1 MSMRRFATATGGLLA
16 TLLAVSIVSFL
27 LIALLPGDLALVILS
42 DAATPERVTALRQE
56 LGLDEPIWVRYLTW
70 LGNLLQGNFGNSI
83 HSGEPTLEVILSRLP
98 VTIELIL
105 LTQLLALVI
114 AIPLAIWS
122 AYRRGTAFDHATLMF
137 CLVKLSLPSF
147 VLALG
152 LIYVF
157 ALQLGWLPATGF
169 VSLEEGLRDNI
180 ESMILP
186 VTALALTEA
195 PIYLRLLRSEMVSTL
210 QQNYISLAR
219 GMGLPTWRILI
230 QNALRPSSL
239 NLITVVGVNM
249 GRLMGGAIII
259 ETMFALPGIGQLLVE
274 SVYQQE
280 YLMTQGIVL
289 FVGVMFIVINLLTD
303 LVYAVV
309 DPRLLRDGGA

>member
-42 DAATPERVTALRQE
+42 DAATPERVAALRQE

-122 AYRRGTAFDHATLMF
+122 AYRRGSAFDHATLMF

>member
-1 MSMRRFATATGGLLA
+1 MSMRRFATASGGLLA

-42 DAATPERVTALRQE
+42 DAATPERVAALRQE
-56 LGLDEPIWVRYLTW
+56 LGLDQPIWVRYLTW

-122 AYRRGTAFDHATLMF
+122 AYRRGSAFDHATLMF

>member
-42 DAATPERVTALRQE
+42 DAATPERVAALRQE
-56 LGLDEPIWVRYLTW
+56 LGLDQPIWVRYLTW

-122 AYRRGTAFDHATLMF
+122 AYRRGSAFDHATLMF

>member
-1 MSMRRFATATGGLLA
+1 MSMRRFATAAGGLLA
-16 TLLAVSIVSFL
+16 TIFAVSIVSFL

-42 DAATPERVTALRQE
+42 DAATPERVAALRQE
-56 LGLDEPIWVRYLTW
+56 MGLDRPIWIRYLTW
-70 LGNLLQGNFGNSI
+70 LGNVLQGNFGYSI
-83 HSGEPTLEVILSRLP
+83 HSGESTLEVILSRLP

-105 LTQLLALVI
+105 LTQLLALAI

-122 AYRRGTAFDHATLMF
+122 AYRRGTAFDHATLML

-169 VSLEEGLRDNI
+169 VALDEGVLDNLQ
-180 ESMILP
+180 SMVLP
-186 VTALALTEA
+186 VTALALTEV
-195 PIYLRLLRSEMVSTL
+195 PIYLRLLRSEMVGTL
-210 QQNYISLAR
+210 QQNFIALAR
-219 GMGLPTWRILI
+219 GMGLPTWRILV

-289 FVGVMFIVINLLTD
+289 FVGVMFVLINLLTD
-303 LVYAVV
+303 LVYALV
-309 DPRLLRDGGA
+309 DPRLLRDTGA

>member
-1 MSMRRFATATGGLLA
+1 MSMRRLLTASGGLLA
-16 TLLAVSIVSFL
+16 TLLAVSVVSFL
-27 LIALLPGDLALVILS
+27 LVALLPGDLALVILS
-42 DAATPERVTALRQE
+42 DSATPERVAALREE
-56 LGLDEPIWVRYLTW
+56 LGLDQPIWMRYLTW
-70 LGNLLQGNFGNSI
+70 LGNVLQGNFGYSI
-83 HSGEPTLEVILSRLP
+83 HSGESTISVILSRLP

-105 LTQLLALVI
+105 LTQALALMI

-122 AYRRGTAFDHATLMF
+122 AYRRGTAFDHATLML

-169 VSLEEGLRDNI
+169 VSLDEGILDNLQ
-180 ESMILP
+180 SMVLP
-186 VTALALTEA
+186 VTALALTEV
-195 PIYLRLLRSEMVSTL
+195 PVYLRLLRSEMVSTL

-219 GMGLPTWRILI
+219 GMGLPTWRILF

-289 FVGVMFIVINLLTD
+289 FVGVMFIAINLLTD
-303 LVYAVV
+303 LVYALV
-309 DPRLLRDGGA
+309 DPRLLRDAGA